1 MAGLTIV
8 TAATA
13 NPVSATEFRDYT
25 RIDDNVDTAL
35 IFAIIGAATKF
46 CEEYTNRSFV
56 TQTLRLSLDGIAEYD
71 QRIQDGFYT
80 GPFQTFYKNFIE
92 IPKPPLISVTS
103 IKFFDDSDTES
114 TWATSNYYIDNVS
127 EPARVILRDG
137 GAYPT
142 DLRNANGIQVNYTA
156 GYGAASAV
164 PEAIR
169 VAIMQY
175 ALNLY
180 EHRGDTE
187 QNLTQAPTLVQNL
200 LAPFV
205 IRRYGVSSFQPRY
218 SAMR

>member
-13 NPVSATEFRDYT
+13 NPVSLTEFRDYA
-25 RIDDNVDTAL
+25 RIDDNVDTSL
-35 IFAIIGAATKF
+35 IFAIIGAATRF

-56 TQTLRLSLDGIAEYD
+56 TQTLRLSLDGIGEYD
-71 QRIQDGFYT
+71 QQIQDGFYT

-92 IPKPPLISVTS
+92 IPKPPLISVSS

-175 ALNLY
+175 GLNLY

-187 QNLTQAPTLVQNL
+187 KNSTQAPALVQNL